1 MSEVVEVKKN
11 RKYTLNGKTPY
22 GEELS
27 KRKVKV
33 TELRKVGRGYSVHFA
48 PDEGAA
54 FGPLPLKTFQ
64 QLAAKPA
71 KR

>member
-11 RKYTLNGKTPY
+11 RKYTLNGKTPW

-33 TELRKVGRGYSVHFA
+33 NELVKVGRGYRVFFT
-48 PDEGAA
+48 PDEGAN
-54 FGPLPLKTFQ
+54 FSPLPLQSFQ
-64 QLAAKPA
+64 KLAAKPV
-71 KR
+71 KK